1 MGVGSHQRAD
11 PSHRVD
17 LAGTILKE
25 DAEGIGSGEPA
36 CKVPDGSQG
45 IPPAVRVERI
55 QHTGG
60 HLAVC
65 LGFQPSLQTELLGE
79 LAVIFYDAVVD
90 QGDGAEAVGMGIGVG
105 DAPVGGPA
113 GMPDAAVGELPL
125 VMGNH
130 LAQGCNLPHG
140 FYQTELGVL
149 IKIGD
154 PCAVVAAV
162 LQACQ
167 AVQQN
172 PSGLQGPGISDN
184 STHMIYL
191 PFYF

>member
-1 MGVGSHQRAD
+1 M
-11 PSHRVD
+11 
-17 LAGTILKE
+17 
-25 DAEGIGSGEPA
+25 
-36 CKVPDGSQG
+36 
-45 IPPAVRVERI
+45 
-55 QHTGG
+55 
-60 HLAVC
+60 
-65 LGFQPSLQTELLGE
+65 
-79 LAVIFYDAVVD
+79 D

-113 GMPDAAVGELPL
+113 GVADAAVGELPL
-125 VMGNH
+125 IVGNH
-130 LAQGCNLPHG
+130 LTEGSNLSYG
-140 FYQTELGVL
+140 FGQMDPGIL

-154 PCAVVAAV
+154 PRTVVAAV

-172 PSGLQGPGISDN
+172 LSGLQGPGISNN